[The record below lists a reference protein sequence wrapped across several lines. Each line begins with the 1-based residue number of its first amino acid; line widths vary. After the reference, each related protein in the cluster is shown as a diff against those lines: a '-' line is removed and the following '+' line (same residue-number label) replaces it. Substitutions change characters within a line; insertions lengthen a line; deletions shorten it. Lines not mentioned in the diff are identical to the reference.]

1 MSKQDD
7 KEMLAAWSAG
17 ALIIMVI
24 ITLIY
29 SLCQN

>member
-17 ALIIMVI
+17 ALIIAVI

-29 SLCQN
+29 TACQN

>member
-17 ALIIMVI
+17 ALIIAVI

-29 SLCQN
+29 TAC

>member
-17 ALIIMVI
+17 ALIIAVI

-29 SLCQN
+29 TVCQN

>member
-17 ALIIMVI
+17 ALIIAVI

-29 SLCQN
+29 SICND

>member
-17 ALIIMVI
+17 ALIIAVI

-29 SLCQN
+29 SLCQI